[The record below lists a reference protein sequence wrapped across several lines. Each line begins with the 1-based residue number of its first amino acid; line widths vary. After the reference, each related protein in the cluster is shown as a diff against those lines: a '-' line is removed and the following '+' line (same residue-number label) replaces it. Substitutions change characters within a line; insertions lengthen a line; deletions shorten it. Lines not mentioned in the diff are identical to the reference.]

1 MSEEA
6 LKLVLK
12 AEGDEGLDAAL
23 AYANV
28 GEAHRWLGQTD
39 RALPLLRKARSI
51 YTTILGANHPRVAS
65 ILSQEGL
72 IYMQDGKLSLAEK
85 HMVQSLDILAK
96 TCPDCKFEQFVGES
110 NLGLLRL
117 RQGKYAE
124 ADRLLTHVLYLEENY
139 MSRPSPDM
147 ATTLLALAEIRDKQH
162 RYDDA
167 ARLHK
172 RADTILEFH

>member
-1 MSEEA
+1 
-6 LKLVLK
+6 
-12 AEGDEGLDAAL
+12 L

-28 GEAHRWLGQTD
+28 GEAHRWLGHTD

-51 YTTILGANHPRVAS
+51 YTAILGPVHPRIAS

-85 HMVQSLDILAK
+85 AMVESLELLAK
-96 TCPDCKFEQFVGES
+96 SCPDCTFERFVGES

-124 ADRLLTHVLYLEENY
+124 ADRILTHVLELEDRY
-139 MSRPSPDM
+139 MSKPSSD
-147 ATTLLALAEIRDKQH
+147 
-162 RYDDA
+162 
-167 ARLHK
+167 
-172 RADTILEFH
+172 